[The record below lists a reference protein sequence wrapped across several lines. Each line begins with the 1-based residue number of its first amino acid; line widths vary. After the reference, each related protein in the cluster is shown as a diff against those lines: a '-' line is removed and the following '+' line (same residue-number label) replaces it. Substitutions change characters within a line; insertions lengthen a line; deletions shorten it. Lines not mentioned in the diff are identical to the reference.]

1 LRQLQPLAC
10 EDEFAMNV
18 PNILLAAPEIW
29 VFGMACVILLLDL
42 FLREERRGI
51 VQLLAMVTVIIAAFL
66 TLRAEYVRDGAAI
79 ATTFNGSFLRDTMG
93 DVLKLFTYFIV
104 ALVFIYAKFYLR
116 RFNVFRADFYT
127 LALFALL
134 GIMLLISANS
144 LVMIYLGLELTSLS
158 SYALVA
164 YNRDSSRGSEAAMKY
179 FVLGSMASGMLLY
192 GMSMIYGATGS
203 LDLDTIGAAVSS
215 GSRDDLVLVFGL
227 TFLVV
232 GLAFKLGV
240 VPFHMWIPDVY
251 EGAPAGVTLFI
262 AAVPKMA
269 AFAMMFRLLQTGL
282 GELHADWQQM
292 LAVLS
297 LLSIVLGNVAAIA
310 QTNIKRML
318 AYSTISHMGFVL
330 LGFLPGNSE
339 GYGASMYYVIVYSLM
354 TAAAFGTLILLSS
367 RGIEAEN
374 LDDFKGLNHRNNWY
388 AAVMAMVMFSM
399 AGVPVFVGFFAKW
412 LVIQA
417 TLNAG
422 MAWLAIVAVVFS
434 VIGAFY
440 YLRVVKLM
448 YFDDPET
455 VEPINAPLDF
465 RLALSLNGVLVIG
478 LGVFSGSLIALCM
491 KSFGA

>member
-1 LRQLQPLAC
+1 
-10 EDEFAMNV
+10 MNV
-18 PNILLAAPEIW
+18 SNILLAAPEMW
-29 VFGMACVILLLDL
+29 VLTMACVILLVDL

-51 VQLLAMVTVIIAAFL
+51 IQLLAMATVIFAGFI
-66 TLRAEYVRDGAAI
+66 TMRAEYVHDGTFI
-79 ATTFNGSFLRDTMG
+79 ATAFNGSFLRDPMG

-104 ALVFIYAKFYLR
+104 ALVFVYAKSYLR
-116 RFNVFRADFYT
+116 QFNMFRADFYT
-127 LALFALL
+127 LSLFALL

-158 SYALVA
+158 TYALVA
-164 YNRDSSRGSEAAMKY
+164 YDRDSSRGSEAAMKY

-203 LDLDTIGAAVSS
+203 LNLDTIGAAVSS
-215 GSRDDLVLVFGL
+215 GKRDDLILVFGL

-269 AFAMMFRLLQTGL
+269 AFAMAFRLLQTGL

-297 LLSIVLGNVAAIA
+297 VLSIVLGNVAAIA

-318 AYSTISHMGFVL
+318 AYSTISHMGFIL
-330 LGFLPGNSE
+330 LGFAPGTGA

-354 TAAAFGTLILLSS
+354 TAAAFATIILLSS
-367 RGIEAEN
+367 RGVEAEH
-374 LDDFKGLNHRNNWY
+374 LDDFKGLNQRNSWY

-417 TLNAG
+417 TLQAG
-422 MAWLAIVAVVFS
+422 MLWLAVVAVVFS
-434 VIGAFY
+434 VVGAFY

-455 VEPINAPLDF
+455 EVPISATLDF
-465 RLALSLNGVLVIG
+465 SLALSLNGVLVIG
-478 LGVFSGSLIALCM
+478 LGIFSGSLIAVCM
-491 KSFGA
+491 RSFGA